1 MFFISP
7 YLNWWDFTLLS
18 MFQRS
23 HYHDAAPNNLFKSSI
38 VTKLFFFVTFFFL
51 HKIVCFFSSQICPF
65 CCHKI
70 VFLVTKLIVFWV
82 NSVRSDNPNPN
93 FNRKL
98 APVYFSGLLVKE
110 STTDQNNGL
119 QYLQHKDLFI
129 FLFLIPSFHQTFA

>member
-1 MFFISP
+1 MMQLPIICLKVPLSRNCFF
-7 YLNWWDFTLLS
+7 LS
-18 MFQRS
+18 Q
-23 HYHDAAPNNLFKSSI
+23 
-38 VTKLFFFVTFFFL
+38 FFFL
-51 HKIVCFFSSQICPF
+51 HKIVCLFSSQICPF

-93 FNRKL
+93 LNRKL

-129 FLFLIPSFHQTFA
+129 FLFLIPSFHQTFAQSQCLYISGESDIIRFVS